1 MLAEAYRG
9 KSILLTGGT
18 GFLGTAIVEKTLR
31 SLPDLGRLYLVVRP
45 SKDKSADD
53 RFHKDMLG
61 SAAFRKLREELGDGF
76 DGRVAE
82 KVRVLEGD
90 VHAPSL
96 GLGEE
101 DLQELSENVDVV
113 IHSAASVV
121 FDAPLDAAVN
131 SNVRGTVGLLK
142 LAREW
147 SKSPLFMHISTAY
160 VAGNIRGDAPEEPP
174 GNTTPN
180 GTALDAGEEILN
192 LEAVVGEVEKNSQEK
207 GLLRRFES
215 EARNELGMVGSQEE
229 VAERVDQLRRAWM
242 RERLVERGTER
253 ARELGWNDV
262 YTFTKSLA
270 ERTVVR
276 ERGDSPLIILRPA
289 IIESS
294 FREPY
299 PGWIQGSRMADPIIM
314 AYAKGL
320 LREFPGDPETLVD
333 IVPVDHVVNAILAA
347 GVRRPETPEV
357 FHVASGQRNPLRYRD
372 LYDHVRDYFVEKP
385 LKDSAGRPV
394 QVPEWSFPGRGKV
407 ELALKAQ
414 LTALQLGGKVAE
426 RLPDGHM
433 VSDARQRMAR
443 AEKRARMSLY
453 YSRIYGAYANMYAV
467 FSTGRTKA
475 LYEGLEPEDK
485 VTFPF
490 DITEVR
496 WREWLHGTHLP
507 ALTTRPNRKR
517 RRKVEEKP
525 GEVAAIFDVDGTLV
539 GSNVV
544 SYYAWL
550 RMQELPAAVRPLW
563 LAAFMTKIPYYWG
576 LDKISRAH
584 FNRAFYKNYAGWKPE
599 RARHLGQESFAGFTL
614 ERIFPEA
621 LERLREHKALGHRV
635 VLLSGAL
642 DFLLEPMKDL
652 ADDVLCSTL
661 AQENGAYTG
670 ELVGTPVAGDARAR
684 MLASFARK
692 RNVDLSRSYAYA
704 DAISDL
710 PMLEAVGRPVAVNPD
725 RRLRAAAEERGW
737 QIRDWGKDGAT
748 KKV

>member
-1 MLAEAYRG
+1 MLAESYGG
-9 KSILLTGGT
+9 KTILLTGGT
-18 GFLGTAIVEKTLR
+18 GFLGTALVEKMLR

-45 SKDKSADD
+45 SKDKSAAH
-53 RFHKDMLG
+53 RFEKDVLG
-61 SAAFRKLREELGDGF
+61 SAAFGRLREELGDGF
-76 DGRVAE
+76 GARVGE

-96 GLGEE
+96 GLGGE
-101 DLQELSENVDVV
+101 DLAELSERVDVV

-121 FDAPLDAAVN
+121 FDAPLDAAVD

-142 LAREW
+142 LARGW
-147 SKSPLFMHISTAY
+147 SKRPLFMHISTAY
-160 VAGNIRGDAPEEPP
+160 VAGNIRGPATEEPP
-174 GNTTPN
+174 GKRTPN
-180 GTALDAGEEILN
+180 GTYLNAREEVLG
-192 LEAVVGEVEKNSQEK
+192 LEAVVGEVEKTSQER
-207 GLLRRFES
+207 GLLRRFEA
-215 EARNELGMVGSQEE
+215 EARTELGMVGSREE

-270 ERTVVR
+270 ERTVVA
-276 ERGDSPLIILRPA
+276 ERGGSPLVILRPA

-294 FREPY
+294 FGEPY

-314 AYAKGL
+314 AFAKGL

-347 GVRRPETPEV
+347 GVRRPESPEV

-372 LYDHVRDYFVEKP
+372 LYDHVRDYFVKNP
-385 LKDSAGRPV
+385 LRDSGGRPV
-394 QVPEWSFPGRGKV
+394 PVPDWSFPGRKKV
-407 ELALKAQ
+407 ELVLRAELA
-414 LTALQLGGKVAE
+414 ALQVGGKVAE

-467 FSTGRTKA
+467 FSTDRTKA
-475 LYEGLEPEDK
+475 LYEALEPADK
-485 VTFPF
+485 ELFPF
-490 DITEVR
+490 DITQVG

-507 ALTTRPNRKR
+507 ALTTRPNRKK
-517 RRKVEEKP
+517 RRKIEEMS

-550 RMQELPAAVRPLW
+550 RMQELPAPVRPLW
-563 LAAFMTKIPYYWG
+563 LAAFLTKIPYYWG

-599 RARHLGQESFAGFTL
+599 RARHLGRESFAGFTL
-614 ERIFPEA
+614 DRIFPDA

-661 AQENGAYTG
+661 AQENGTYTG
-670 ELVGTPVAGDARAR
+670 ELAGAPVAGAARAR

-704 DAISDL
+704 DSISDL

-725 RRLRAAAEERGW
+725 RRLRSAAEERGW
-737 QIRDWGKDGAT
+737 QVRDWDRNGIT